1 MFESLVCR
9 FVVCAAGKVV
19 WEAGHVGELVVEI
32 VGVFVAFAIADV
44 FHESGDGVAKVERN
58 GIGLGFA
65 DIVEDLAVGGVDG
78 IRFGREGEID
88 HGLREGQVAFGSAE
102 KIESI
107 ACSEGEGEG
116 AGFGEADIFT
126 GHADDASREIQAI
139 FAAFDHA
146 DEPIESGVGIGVAH
160 GFVERGD
167 EVVVLFARF
176 IVAEEFA
183 LEDIFEEFARD
194 AADGGRTARGGGIG
208 GLGAAGAEFEGVV
221 GDAGVAIGIGGDAEK
236 DVVGGIEMRVTKAAF
251 GISEGAVEEID
262 DLRGGEGIENVD
274 LGAGEE
280 RGDDLEGRI
289 FGGGADE
296 EDVAGFNVRQ
306 EGVLLGFVEAVN
318 FINEDDGALGGAGF
332 ALGLGHDLFD
342 FLDAAEDGAEG
353 DEFAARNAGD
363 DARESGFAAA
373 RRAPEKHGTEIVGFD
388 LQAERFAGAEK
399 FFLADEFVESAGSH
413 AFGEGLQGCG
423 GVLEGGVVE
432 RGEETHG
439 GSVAQSAG
447 GEEREELKVKS

>member
-1 MFESLVCR
+1 VR
-9 FVVCAAGKVV
+9 
-19 WEAGHVGELVVEI
+19 
-32 VGVFVAFAIADV
+32 VFVAFAVTDI
-44 FHESGDGVAKVERN
+44 FHESGDGVAKVERD
-58 GIGLGFA
+58 GIGFGFV
-65 DIVEDLAVGGVDG
+65 DIVEDLAIGGVDSVG
-78 IRFGREGEID
+78 FWSEGKID
-88 HGLREGQVAFGSAE
+88 DGLREGQVAFGRAE

-126 GHADDASREIQAI
+126 GHADDASREIEAI
-139 FAAFDHA
+139 FTAFDHA
-146 DEPIESGVGIGVAH
+146 DEPVESGVGIGVAH
-160 GFVERGD
+160 GLVECGD

-176 IVAEEFA
+176 IIAEELA

-194 AADGGRTARGGGIG
+194 AADAGRTARGGAIG
-208 GLGAAGAEFEGVV
+208 GLSAAGAEFEGVV

-236 DVVGGIEMRVTKAAF
+236 DVVGGIEMSVTKAAF
-251 GISEGAVEEID
+251 GISKGAVEEID
-262 DLRGGEGIENVD
+262 DLRGGESIENVD

-280 RGDDLEGRI
+280 RRDDLEGRI
-289 FGGGADE
+289 FGGGANE
-296 EDVAGFNVRQ
+296 EDVAGFDVGE

-332 ALGLGHDLFD
+332 ALGLSHDLFD

-363 DARESGFAAA
+363 DTGESGFAAA
-373 RRAPEKHGTEIVGFD
+373 RRAPEKHGAEIIGFD
-388 LQAERFAGAEK
+388 LQAKRFAGAEEL
-399 FFLADEFVESAGSH
+399 FLADEFVESAGSH

-432 RGEETHG
+432 RGEETHW
-439 GSVAQSAG
+439 GSVAQSRDEGACG
-447 GEEREELKVKS
+447 SVGLKVISDQISAIRRQE